1 MVTSVATNEV
11 PDTIGFLI
19 VQLCKAHRNAAAEK
33 LAPLGLYP
41 GQEMMLCQ
49 ISQSGGGL
57 TQGELAEV
65 LAVQPATVSKMLSR
79 MDAAGLIS
87 GCRDANDGRIT
98 RLHLTETGQQ
108 VHDAVEVVWSDLERQ
123 TLANFTIEE
132 RVLLRRLLMQVV
144 ANLGGKK

>member
-1 MVTSVATNEV
+1 MATNEV

-49 ISQSGGGL
+49 ISQTDGM

-98 RLHLTETGQQ
+98 RLHLTEAGEQA
-108 VHDAVEVVWSDLERQ
+108 HDAVEGVWSDLERQ